1 MALRKRAAQMR
12 LRSGISLFV
21 FFFALLGVAQEPRK
35 ASPAAANLV
44 LEGDVGGSQNHTY
57 IEVPFRVPEGVQ
69 RVTLTFNYTEK
80 DKHTAL
86 DLGLLDPVQL
96 RCWSGGNKSLLTVG
110 DSDATP
116 SCMPGPIPQGEWNVL
131 IGVPNIRPQV
141 TSHYTAHVFF
151 TRSGLV
157 ADEPVD
163 LLTPLR
169 SGPGW
174 YRGDLHMHTAHSD
187 GQCQNQTGKMAPC
200 PVFFTVDAAARRGLD
215 FIAITDHNA
224 TSQYDAMRELQP
236 YFDKVL
242 LIPGREVTTFQGHLN
257 LLGTAAFLDFRLGGA
272 EIPDM
277 STLLRNANKLGALVS
292 INHPNAPTGEV
303 CMGCGWTPASP
314 VDMRLLQGVEAVNGG
329 STDPTYS
336 GVPFWEKQLN
346 LGYRLT
352 AIGGSDNHR
361 PARSLDQSG
370 SVGSPTTVVYAS
382 ELSTPAILAGI
393 RAGHVFVDV
402 AGSHDRIL
410 ELTASDAAGTA
421 NMGDLLSA
429 PNGSQLSFDVRVTGC
444 ADGKVTFLED
454 GRPLKAATPSVLS
467 PSDQTAHFSWTS
479 DGQRHWF
486 RADVTGLDEKLWLLG
501 NPIYVNWK

>member
-1 MALRKRAAQMR
+1 
-12 LRSGISLFV
+12 
-21 FFFALLGVAQEPRK
+21 
-35 ASPAAANLV
+35 
-44 LEGDVGGSQNHTY
+44 
-57 IEVPFRVPEGVQ
+57 
-69 RVTLTFNYTEK
+69 
-80 DKHTAL
+80 
-86 DLGLLDPVQL
+86 
-96 RCWSGGNKSLLTVG
+96 
-110 DSDATP
+110 
-116 SCMPGPIPQGEWNVL
+116 
-131 IGVPNIRPQV
+131 
-141 TSHYTAHVFF
+141 
-151 TRSGLV
+151 
-157 ADEPVD
+157 
-163 LLTPLR
+163 
-169 SGPGW
+169 
-174 YRGDLHMHTAHSD
+174 
-187 GQCQNQTGKMAPC
+187 
-200 PVFFTVDAAARRGLD
+200 
-215 FIAITDHNA
+215 
-224 TSQYDAMRELQP
+224 
-236 YFDKVL
+236 
-242 LIPGREVTTFQGHLN
+242 
-257 LLGTAAFLDFRLGGA
+257 
-272 EIPDM
+272 M